1 MGAIVYRNNSGM
13 LMVLKLGRYDELDGP
28 ILTTYQAVM
37 GDGEVVLLNINDEM
51 YQTLLKDPLSCSDE
65 LSRMI

>member
-1 MGAIVYRNNSGM
+1 
-13 LMVLKLGRYDELDGP
+13 MVLKLGRYDELDGP

-65 LSRMI
+65 LSRMM